1 MRALRLDQMDEA
13 HSDRSGVPLLL
24 RLEIG
29 IEDRGRA
36 AQAASRLPQAK
47 PQHDVVL
54 LQGSKAHQLLHESDL
69 TSSHAGPGLQHPVA
83 TG

>member
-1 MRALRLDQMDEA
+1 MDEA

-36 AQAASRLPQAK
+36 RKRPVGYLKQNHSTMSSCTKAQRRPNS
-47 PQHDVVL
+47 
-54 LQGSKAHQLLHESDL
+54 S
-69 TSSHAGPGLQHPVA
+69 TSPI
-83 TG
+83 